1 MKKLSFL
8 FAMVFAVSM
17 AMGQNTSNT
26 SEIVEEGVNQEATV
40 DQQGVG
46 DNTSLVTQQNANN
59 VATVIQINPV
69 FDGSGEDDD
78 NLSTVLQ
85 TGKNNTATVSQTNDH
100 GSGDYAGPGGV
111 LEAYV
116 EQSGDGNDAEQIQG
130 PANQMGT
137 SMASIV
143 QGGNNNLAFQHQL
156 KYSNQAFI
164 DQSGNGN
171 VAMQAQDTELPE
183 EGSANY
189 ASITQSGNNNTSEQ
203 EQNGWS
209 NDIVAVQSGNGNTAS
224 QTQLN
229 SSWVSSSSVMQ
240 SGNNNSAYQAS
251 LGNLNNALIEQYSNG
266 NRASQRQLSGDATP
280 DGYPALNNAE
290 IYQWGGNGNEA
301 IQNQINEAGN
311 VSNHA
316 IIWQNGANN
325 IATQG
330 QWGGFNSSTISQTG
344 NGHVANLTQSQ
355 SLTQ

>member
-1 MKKLSFL
+1 
-8 FAMVFAVSM
+8 
-17 AMGQNTSNT
+17 
-26 SEIVEEGVNQEATV
+26 
-40 DQQGVG
+40 
-46 DNTSLVTQQNANN
+46 
-59 VATVIQINPV
+59 
-69 FDGSGEDDD
+69 
-78 NLSTVLQ
+78 
-85 TGKNNTATVSQTNDH
+85 
-100 GSGDYAGPGGV
+100 
-111 LEAYV
+111 
-116 EQSGDGNDAEQIQG
+116 
-130 PANQMGT
+130 
-137 SMASIV
+137 
-143 QGGNNNLAFQHQL
+143 
-156 KYSNQAFI
+156 
-164 DQSGNGN
+164 
-171 VAMQAQDTELPE
+171 LPE